1 MSFASNFPELAAFYQ
16 KEVIAPGHELIRRI
30 LQRGMDRGEAFGFI
44 NFFGDPK
51 TAWDKI
57 VLTNN
62 NYSGFES
69 DNYTTRATAWN
80 PLVDGV
86 LPGIPVALVS
96 GDDACIAEVVS
107 LFGDVET
114 VTTKRSL
121 GFFAA
126 GARKRALAEAG
137 VPCVTAREADDLVR
151 EAESFLERVV
161 TCLGVT
167 HQPTLPTGFRGAADG
182 ARHSAD

>member
-1 MSFASNFPELAAFYQ
+1 MTALVDSTQAIALPTATYELLAASRRSLTQAMVAGCAADRYAAAHLAALRAAAAVLAARGQRRARSRVRSVWMVLPEVAVELAEWA
-16 KEVIAPGHELIRRI
+16 
-30 LQRGMDRGEAFGFI
+30 
-44 NFFGDPK
+44 
-51 TAWDKI
+51 
-57 VLTNN
+57 
-62 NYSGFES
+62 
-69 DNYTTRATAWN
+69 
-80 PLVDGV
+80 
-86 LPGIPVALVS
+86 
-96 GDDACIAEVVS
+96 
-107 LFGDVET
+107 
-114 VTTKRSL
+114 